1 MNYIQIK
8 NLSKRYF
15 DVNALKN
22 INIKISKGSLFGLL
36 GPNGAGKTT
45 LLKILATLIS
55 PDDGKVEI
63 NEIDLVKKPRQI
75 RELIGYVAQE
85 ISLDKILTG
94 RELLDFQADLY
105 HICLL
110 YTSPSPRDG
119 LLSRMPSSA

>member
-15 DVNALKN
+15 DVNALEN

-63 NEIDLVKKPRQI
+63 NEIDLVKKPKTN
-75 RELIGYVAQE
+75 
-85 ISLDKILTG
+85 S
-94 RELLDFQADLY
+94 
-105 HICLL
+105 
-110 YTSPSPRDG
+110 
-119 LLSRMPSSA
+119 